1 MEKTEQNPLLV
12 SSANLAYLG
21 DCVYELCV
29 RKYLVE
35 KNVKRPSVESLRY
48 VTAHVQSSVLEKIL
62 PILTEEETYVYK
74 RGRNG
79 HSSVPKSSTA
89 AEYHRATGLEALF
102 GYLYLCGRLDRIDE
116 LFKVAF
122 SGPDGENE

>member
-62 PILTEEETYVYK
+62 PILTEEETDVYK
-74 RGRNG
+74 RGRNA
-79 HSSVPKSSTA
+79 HTA
-89 AEYHRATGLEALF
+89 RTGKEYHRATGLETLF
-102 GYLYLCGRLDRIDE
+102 GYLYLKGDIPRVRE
-116 LFKVAF
+116 LF
-122 SGPDGENE
+122 EICME